1 MPKHNSATLTCDSK
15 TVHITTTLYIQVD
28 YTLVC
33 SGQIG
38 LSFGGK
44 CALSDTAVSVLV
56 SKTGTQ
62 ICSPTEKSPVP

>member
-15 TVHITTTLYIQVD
+15 TVHIITTTLHIQVD
-28 YTLVC
+28 YTLIF

-44 CALSDTAVSVLV
+44 W
-56 SKTGTQ
+56 
-62 ICSPTEKSPVP
+62 